1 MAIRVTITTPEVKPV
16 KISAATSQIVDLNNQ
31 DIVGLG
37 IFADATARNSVPV
50 SKQTEGYLAA
60 MKDTDKLLIYKG
72 GGWTDANNWGAVA
85 ASGSSNLSGEV
96 TSDNAG
102 VTTIASNVV
111 DEDNLKISNSPQNG
125 YLLSAESGNTGG
137 LTWVPS
143 PSGTTNLS
151 NTTTQTAVTVVSSSG
166 SNTDIAS
173 ASTSQAG
180 VMTKAKFDEVVANT
194 AKVSADGAVTTHSDV
209 TNAGSGLIITDAER
223 TKLNGIQAGAQA
235 DQTGAEIKAAYEA
248 ETNAFTD
255 AQFTKLAG
263 IEASADVTDA
273 TNVNSAGAVMNSDLG
288 TKGQILVGDGD
299 GDPAALSVGTNN
311 YVLTA
316 DSGETTGVKW
326 AAAPTELSADTSPQ
340 LGGNLDVQAR
350 EINTSTTNGNI
361 ILDPNGTGVVEVKGT
376 ASTNSG
382 SIKLN
387 CSENSHGV
395 TIESPAHSDNGTYK
409 LILPVGAGGTA
420 GQVLKVGTLNSTDHQ
435 LAFTTDIAGK
445 SGGVQGQDLAVS
457 TNATVLD
464 TAGEAEGVIVKFGD
478 DATTAGSVYTFAS
491 GTWTAVSAVAN
502 GEATTEGLL
511 GVALGTNS
519 TTHGMLIHG
528 VAILSFDAGSVGDV
542 LYINPTAGQAGK
554 LTFAIP
560 TASNTLV
567 RIAGHMI
574 AENSGASK
582 IFFSPSQDYV
592 KNA

>member
-37 IFADATARNSVPV
+37 IFADATARNAVPV

-85 ASGSSNLSGEV
+85 SSGSSNLSGEV
-96 TSDNAG
+96 TSNEAG
-102 VTTIASNVV
+102 VATIASNVV

-273 TNVNSAGAVMNSDLG
+273 ANVNSAGAVMNSDLG

-457 TNATVLD
+457 TNATALD

-511 GVALGTNS
+511 GVALGANS

>member
-85 ASGSSNLSGEV
+85 SSGSSNLSGEV
-96 TSDNAG
+96 TSDNTG

>member
-1 MAIRVTITTPEVKPV
+1 
-16 KISAATSQIVDLNNQ
+16 
-31 DIVGLG
+31 
-37 IFADATARNSVPV
+37 
-50 SKQTEGYLAA
+50 
-60 MKDTDKLLIYKG
+60 
-72 GGWTDANNWGAVA
+72 
-85 ASGSSNLSGEV
+85 
-96 TSDNAG
+96 
-102 VTTIASNVV
+102 
-111 DEDNLKISNSPQNG
+111 
-125 YLLSAESGNTGG
+125 
-137 LTWVPS
+137 
-143 PSGTTNLS
+143 
-151 NTTTQTAVTVVSSSG
+151 
-166 SNTDIAS
+166 
-173 ASTSQAG
+173 
-180 VMTKAKFDEVVANT
+180 
-194 AKVSADGAVTTHSDV
+194 VSADGAVTTHSDV